1 MQSPPTS
8 GVITECTM
16 FRWIRTSEMCFSMK
30 LYTVDR
36 DSVAYD
42 EETARLDDL
51 LDSNEVVPHQ
61 GEPWATRD
69 RGTGCKGSC
78 GAKVVLTS
86 HFKSLCHIHSEW

>member
-51 LDSNEVVPHQ
+51 LESSSAP
-61 GEPWATRD
+61 
-69 RGTGCKGSC
+69 RGALDDKRSRHGLQRKLRSQSC
-78 GAKVVLTS
+78 INLP
-86 HFKSLCHIHSEW
+86 F